1 MVSCGH
7 LNYFDDMLHSFSINI
22 KGELKVFRTPMV
34 MGILNFTPDSFFAES
49 RVMNT
54 DSVKRRVDEM
64 MKDGVDIIDVGA
76 CSTRPGSDSVE
87 AEEELRRLEFG
98 LGVVRQMGVDVP
110 ISVDTFRASIAE
122 AVVEGY
128 GANIINDISGGD
140 MDNNM
145 FDTIARLNVPY
156 ILTHTPGAPK
166 EMQIL
171 TDYEDVT
178 SEVLIDLSKKL
189 RTLRLKGVADVIIDP
204 GFGFGKTVEQNYE
217 MLRSL
222 EIFPKQLNAP
232 MLVGF
237 SRKSLIKQPLGID
250 TESAMNGTTILNTI
264 ALMKGASIIRV
275 HDVKAAAEVVKLWKL
290 VNLS

>member
-7 LNYFDDMLHSFSINI
+7 LNYFDNMLHSFSINI

-122 AVVEGY
+122 SVVEGY

-237 SRKSLIKQPLGID
+237 SRKSMIKQPLGID